1 MSSRNMQRMHRE
13 GSGGISLFMLI
24 VGTRGALVFNATTPP
39 LYPRKRAPV
48 PMVHDLGGPKGPSGL
63 VWRRENLLVPPEFKP
78 RNFQSAAS
86 PCIDYAVL
94 ARSSIIG
101 PVSIID
107 IYSHL
112 NKWLPIL
119 QTFLRSSNLMRR
131 SVNSDLYWGW
141 WLGTLFGTYCR
152 WIIFWSRWIQSTFSH
167 SFAINSF

>member
-1 MSSRNMQRMHRE
+1 MVNEALSLDQTCWIVVIQNLNFQFQICRCHPVTCKGCTERGVEEYLCSCLSSVLE
-13 GSGGISLFMLI
+13 GLWYSTPRLRRFIPGKEP
-24 VGTRGALVFNATTPP
+24 RYPWYTT
-39 LYPRKRAPV
+39 
-48 PMVHDLGGPKGPSGL
+48 LGGPKGPSGL

-131 SVNSDLYWGW
+131 SVNSDLYGGW
-141 WLGTLFGTYCR
+141 W
-152 WIIFWSRWIQSTFSH
+152 
-167 SFAINSF
+167 